1 MSEQAEVRIE
11 FINPFVK
18 ATIESMTTMV
28 NTSCDRVGL
37 YVKKENQT
45 TMAGDISVMMSIFG
59 SLNGTV
65 VISMPRK
72 VAIKLVASMLM
83 DEDIDDFD
91 DDVMDGIGEIGNLI
105 VGTAKSSISQTY
117 GQEASISIPTIL
129 TGKPHDIQ
137 HKKGV
142 PCIGCVFNT
151 GAGKIAIEVAVIP
164 DDNLK
169 AAS

>member
-1 MSEQAEVRIE
+1 MGQADVKIE
-11 FINPFVK
+11 FINPFIK
-18 ATIESMTTMV
+18 ATIDSFKTMV
-28 NTSCDRVGL
+28 FTECERVGL

-45 TMAGDISVMMSIFG
+45 TMAGDVSVLVSVFG

-83 DEDIDDFD
+83 DDMIDDFN
-91 DDVMDGIGEIGNLI
+91 DDVLDGIGEIGNL
-105 VGTAKSSISQTY
+105 VTGTAKSNISQTY
-117 GQEASISIPTIL
+117 GREASVSIPTIL

-137 HKKGV
+137 HQKGV

-151 GAGKIAIEVAVIP
+151 AHGKFAVEVAVIA
-164 DDNLK
+164 DEG
-169 AAS
+169 

>member
-1 MSEQAEVRIE
+1 MAQEVKIE
-11 FINPFVK
+11 YINPFIT
-18 ATIESMTTMV
+18 ATVENLKTMV
-28 NTSCDRVGL
+28 NTDCERIGL

-45 TMAGDISVMMSIFG
+45 QMAGDISVLMSVFG

-83 DEDIDDFD
+83 DDSIDDFN
-91 DDVMDGIGEIGNLI
+91 DDVIDGIGEIGNL
-105 VGTAKSSISQTY
+105 VAGSAKSSIAQ
-117 GQEASISIPTIL
+117 ASGIKASLSIPTIL

-142 PCIGCVFNT
+142 PCIGCVFNSPH
-151 GAGKIAIEVAVIP
+151 GKFAVEVALVP
-164 DDNLK
+164 SDEK
-169 AAS
+169 